1 MEDRV
6 VCGICGIIREN
17 PAELGPLVLRM
28 TRAQEHRGPDGRGYF
43 VEGGG
48 APFSDEQSP
57 RLGQPSICSLGHS
70 RLAIID
76 PDGGFQPMADGQGNE
91 VAVFNGEIYNFR
103 ELRDELRAKGRPFVT
118 DCDTEVLL
126 QLYGDNPDRPAE
138 WLGRLNGIFSIAL
151 WDRARRRLLLARD
164 PFGVKPLHVCAD
176 RGMFFF
182 SSEIKGIL
190 AAGVEARLNPAAL
203 HAFMNVRYVP
213 GNDTLFDGI
222 RRFPPAHYA
231 WVTEG
236 NMAEPVRYYELP
248 REGRLPRGTPR
259 ADVMEMV
266 RDGFN
271 GAVERQLLSD
281 VPLGVTLS
289 GGLDSSMVVAAV
301 DRAYKGSETIRTAD
315 RVLRTFTLGLNEPTD
330 EIGDARA
337 IAGAYAT
344 EHHEERLSLD
354 PLRDMAEVIRA
365 VEEPKINILQ
375 GYALAR
381 AVKEHV
387 KVVLSGLGGD
397 ELFAGYDIHRYC
409 NTLGRGHGIV
419 PRGLSDALFRPV
431 SRALWALSD
440 RSRGRKNDLYRI
452 GAQIALSVGDRAQ
465 FYCRLRNAWD
475 WDAPMYDRLY
485 AVPDKFRS
493 CPPTRTYF
501 DTYFDDGEEYL
512 EQVLRA
518 EFSTK
523 MRNDF
528 LVNEDRITSA
538 HGVEG
543 RVPFLDRE
551 LVEMAFRVPAR
562 WKMRGIETKALWKD
576 SVCGQLPDRIVRK
589 KKQGFTF
596 SSYHQW
602 LKDLRPAV
610 ETELTEEWCRETGIF
625 NYEFVRRI
633 LDASPHPNLRWH
645 YFMVWMMLGVK
656 VWMKVFSVRGER

>member
-1 MEDRV
+1 
-6 VCGICGIIREN
+6 
-17 PAELGPLVLRM
+17 
-28 TRAQEHRGPDGRGYF
+28 
-43 VEGGG
+43 
-48 APFSDEQSP
+48 
-57 RLGQPSICSLGHS
+57 
-70 RLAIID
+70 
-76 PDGGFQPMADGQGNE
+76 MADERGRT

-103 ELRDELRAKGRPFVT
+103 ELRDELRAKGHTFVT

-126 QLYGDNPDRPAE
+126 QLYGEDPDRPAE
-138 WLGRLNGIFSIAL
+138 WLRRLNGIFSLAI
-151 WDRARRRLLLARD
+151 WDGAGRRLLLARD
-164 PFGVKPLHVCAD
+164 PFGVKPLHVCTD
-176 RGMFFF
+176 RGMFLF

-190 AAGVEARLNPAAL
+190 AAGVERRLNTASL
-203 HAFMNVRYVP
+203 HAFMNIRYVP

-231 WVTEG
+231 WVKEG
-236 NMAEPVRYYELP
+236 AMEEPVRYYELP
-248 REGRLPRGTPR
+248 RDGRLPRGTPR
-259 ADVMEMV
+259 ADVTAMV

-289 GGLDSSMVVAAV
+289 GGLDSSMMVAAV

-330 EIGDARA
+330 EIEDART
-337 IAGAYAT
+337 IAEAFAT

-354 PLRDMAEVIRA
+354 PLKGMAEVIRA

-375 GYALAR
+375 GYALAGS
-381 AVKEHV
+381 VKRHV
-387 KVVLSGLGGD
+387 KVALSGLGGD

-409 NTLGRGHGIV
+409 NTLGRCHGIV
-419 PRGLSDALFRPV
+419 PRGLTDALLRPV

-440 RSRGRKNDLYRI
+440 GSRGRRNDLYRI

-475 WDAPMYDRLY
+475 EDAQMYERLY
-485 AVPDKFRS
+485 ADPDRFRS
-493 CPPTRTYF
+493 CPSTRTYF
-501 DTYFDDGEEYL
+501 DCYFDDGDEYL

-518 EFSTK
+518 EFCTK

-528 LVNEDRITSA
+528 LLNEDRITSA

-551 LVEMAFRVPAR
+551 FVEMAFRIPAR
-562 WKMRGIETKALWKD
+562 WKMRGVETKALWKD
-576 SVCGQLPDRIVRK
+576 SVCGDLPERIVRK

-602 LKDLRPAV
+602 LKDLRSAV
-610 ETELTEEWCRETGIF
+610 ETELTEEWCRDTGIF
-625 NYEFVRRI
+625 NYEFIRRI

-656 VWMKVFSVRGER
+656 VWMGVFDVRGELR